1 MEPGTELSPTS
12 ASRQF
17 STPEEFAEW
26 LASSSSTHSAAAE
39 PVRQFDN
46 GVEERPRSGSIIDR
60 MMDAISPHSSGAK
73 SSRSSL
79 EDFDASPSSLIS
91 AEEVVPL
98 YLQEDVAEIEDKLS
112 PKSNIRNRMKQREAD
127 RLGITVEELDEVLT
141 QEPQGGSMAG
151 CYSKEQI
158 APDRSWS
165 TAVNTGTDAVR
176 PPVEAIDQAITETLE
191 LRDPDEV
198 DKMRREL
205 FACCE
210 AEFAL
215 SAEEAE
221 IWRGVW
227 CDFDTDQD
235 GMLARADL
243 QARWLEM
250 FNQELSERQ
259 LDAAMGSCSEGTG
272 ISTYMTYYDFLQFV
286 NGKDQDGLQVI
297 QAVEPSTTNHLDD
310 DK

>member
-26 LASSSSTHSAAAE
+26 LASSSTHSAATE
-39 PVRQFDN
+39 PVRQFDI

-79 EDFDASPSSLIS
+79 EDFDASPSSLT
-91 AEEVVPL
+91 EEVVPL
-98 YLQEDVAEIEDKLS
+98 YLQEDVETEERIS

-151 CYSKEQI
+151 CNEEQI
-158 APDRSWS
+158 ARDRSWS

-176 PPVEAIDQAITETLE
+176 PHVEAIDQAITETLE
-191 LRDPDEV
+191 HRDPDEV

-235 GMLARADL
+235 GMLARAEL
-243 QARWLEM
+243 QARWLEV

-286 NGKDQDGLQVI
+286 NGKDQDGLQVM
-297 QAVEPSTTNHLDD
+297 QVAEPSTTNHLDD